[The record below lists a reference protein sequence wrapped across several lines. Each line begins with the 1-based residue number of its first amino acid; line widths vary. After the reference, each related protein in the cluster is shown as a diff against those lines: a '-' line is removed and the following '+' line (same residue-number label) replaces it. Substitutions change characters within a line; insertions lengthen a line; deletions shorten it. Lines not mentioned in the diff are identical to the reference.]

1 MQKES
6 VRALLRRGLALALA
20 LAAALSLTV
29 LSAGAVTQQ
38 EINDLR
44 SKAQTL
50 NNQKAQ
56 IQSELNKLAAS
67 KNSAMQ
73 QKQLLEQKINVLR
86 EEIAVTEQTIAS
98 LNVQIEQKEQELAEA
113 KAREER
119 YFDLFCQRVR
129 SMEEDGEISYWE
141 VFFQAKTFSQ
151 LLDQVNKVGE
161 IMDYD
166 NQIMDEL
173 ESARKAVAQ
182 AKSELEDSKRE
193 QEAARN
199 SLQAQKADL
208 DSEANRVNSLISQIN
223 GESAA
228 YASQMEDLSESAG
241 EVDNQIKQAEKAYA
255 AQLEAQRQA
264 EAARQQQ
271 AQAAAA
277 AKKAAEAAAA
287 AQAAAQAA
295 NSSKSTPS
303 SNSTA
308 SAAPAAIPASGGWRW
323 PLAGYTR
330 VSSPYGY
337 RICPFHGRE
346 LHRGCDIN
354 APGGTPITAARSGVV
369 LVSTY
374 GSSYGNYVTIA
385 HSDGTRSLY
394 AHMSSRAISAGSTV
408 SAGQVI
414 GYVGSTGSATG
425 NHLHFEIWTNSSSG
439 SCVNPMNY
447 F

>member
-1 MQKES
+1 MQRES
-6 VRALLRRGLALALA
+6 VRALLRRGTALVLALAT
-20 LAAALSLTV
+20 ALSLTM

-38 EINDLR
+38 EINDLK
-44 SKAQTL
+44 SKSQSL

-56 IQSELNKLAAS
+56 IQSELNKLSSS

-86 EEIAVTEQTIAS
+86 EEIAVTEQTISS
-98 LNVQIEQKEQELAEA
+98 LNAQIEQKEQELAEA
-113 KAREER
+113 KAKEER

-141 VFFQAKTFSQ
+141 VFFQAKSFSQ

-173 ESARKAVAQ
+173 EEARKEVAQ
-182 AKSELEDSKRE
+182 AKSDLENSKRE
-193 QEAARN
+193 QESARN
-199 SLQAQKADL
+199 NLQAQKADL
-208 DSEANRVNSLISQIN
+208 DSEANRVNALISQIN
-223 GESAA
+223 SESAA
-228 YASQMEDLSESAG
+228 YASQMEDLSDSAS
-241 EVDNQIKQAEKAYA
+241 EVDKQIMQAEKAYA
-255 AQLEAQRQA
+255 DQLAAQRQA

-277 AKKAAEAAAA
+277 AQKAAAAAAA
-287 AQAAAQAA
+287 AQSA
-295 NSSKSTPS
+295 NSARTTPS
-303 SNSTA
+303 SSA
-308 SAAPAAIPASGGWRW
+308 SSSAATTTNIPASGGWRW
-323 PLAGYTR
+323 PLSGYTR

-354 APGGTPITAARSGVV
+354 CPGGTPIMAARSGVV

-385 HSDGTRSLY
+385 HSDGMRSLY
-394 AHMSSRAISAGSTV
+394 AHMSSRAVSAGSTV

-414 GYVGSTGSATG
+414 GYVGATGSATG
-425 NHLHFEIWTNSSSG
+425 NHLHFEIWTNSASS

>member
-1 MQKES
+1 MQRQS
-6 VRALLRRGLALALA
+6 VRALLRRGTALALA
-20 LAAALSLTV
+20 LVMALSLTV

-38 EINDLR
+38 EINDLKN
-44 SKAQTL
+44 KAQTL
-50 NNQKAQ
+50 NNQKSQ
-56 IQSELNKLAAS
+56 IQSELNKLAGS

-86 EEIAVTEQTIAS
+86 EEIAVTEKTIAS
-98 LNVQIEQKEQELAEA
+98 LNEQIEQKEQELAEA
-113 KAREER
+113 KAKEEQ

-141 VFFQAKTFSQ
+141 VFFQAKSFSQ

-173 ESARKAVAQ
+173 EVARQAVAQ
-182 AKSELEDSKRE
+182 AKSELEESKRS

-208 DSEANRVNSLISQIN
+208 DAEANRVNALISQIN
-223 GESAA
+223 SESAA

-241 EVDNQIKQAEKAYA
+241 DVDRQIKQAEKAYA
-255 AQLEAQRQA
+255 DQLAAQRQA

-277 AKKAAEAAAA
+277 AKQAAEQAAA
-287 AQAAAQAA
+287 AQAARA
-295 NSSKSTPS
+295 TPS
-303 SNSTA
+303 ASTTTPAASSTA
-308 SAAPAAIPASGGWRW
+308 SMPASGSWRW
-323 PLAGYTR
+323 PLSGYTR

-354 APGGTPITAARSGVV
+354 CPGGTPIMAARSGVV

-385 HSDGTRSLY
+385 HSDGMRSLY
-394 AHMSSRAISAGSTV
+394 AHMSSRAVSAGSTV

-414 GYVGSTGSATG
+414 GYVGSTGTATG
-425 NHLHFEIWTNSSSG
+425 NHLHFEIWTNSSSN

>member
-1 MQKES
+1 MQKQS
-6 VRALLRRGLALALA
+6 VRALLRRGTALVLT
-20 LAAALSLTV
+20 LVMALSLTV

-38 EINDLR
+38 EINDLKN
-44 SKAQTL
+44 KAQTL

-56 IQSELNKLAAS
+56 IQTELNKLAGS

-86 EEIAVTEQTIAS
+86 EEIAVTEKTINS
-98 LNVQIEQKEQELAEA
+98 LNEQIEQKEQELAEA
-113 KAREER
+113 KEKEAQ

-141 VFFQAKTFSQ
+141 VFFQAKSFSQ

-173 ESARKAVAQ
+173 EAARQAVAQ
-182 AKSELEDSKRE
+182 AKSELEESKRS

-208 DSEANRVNSLISQIN
+208 DAEANRVNALISQIN
-223 GESAA
+223 NESAA
-228 YASQMEDLSESAG
+228 YASQMEDLSESASD
-241 EVDNQIKQAEKAYA
+241 VDRQIKQAEKAYA
-255 AQLEAQRQA
+255 DQLAAQRQA

-277 AKKAAEAAAA
+277 AKKAAEQAAA
-287 AQAAAQAA
+287 AQAAR
-295 NSSKSTPS
+295 STPS
-303 SNSTA
+303 ASTTTPAASSTA
-308 SAAPAAIPASGGWRW
+308 SMPSSGGWQW
-323 PLAGYTR
+323 PLPGYTR

-354 APGGTPITAARSGVV
+354 APGGTPIVAARSGVV

-394 AHMSSRAISAGSTV
+394 AHMSSRAVSAGSTV

-414 GYVGSTGSATG
+414 GYVGATGSATG
-425 NHLHFEIWTNSSSG
+425 NHLHFEIWTNSSSN
-439 SCVNPMNY
+439 SCVNPLSY